1 LSETGCITREEGRVY
16 LSKDLIHERYDTE
29 VQVLERYFFGSQ
41 KFTRESARAGWREV
55 EIFQEEEVVAA
66 YNRMIESREYA
77 RNIES

>member
-1 LSETGCITREEGRVY
+1 M
-16 LSKDLIHERYDTE
+16 
-29 VQVLERYFFGSQ
+29 LERYFFGSQ